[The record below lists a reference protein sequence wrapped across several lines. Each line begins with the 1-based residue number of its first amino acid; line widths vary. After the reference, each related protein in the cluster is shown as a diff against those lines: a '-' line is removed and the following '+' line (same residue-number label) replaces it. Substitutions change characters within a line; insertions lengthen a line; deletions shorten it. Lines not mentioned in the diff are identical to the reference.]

1 MVPFLIFIH
10 VFKNAAFTEIS
21 SHAFSLDNIKIN
33 FQFELTFSFAMS
45 LCMTI
50 YSCMCFLHC
59 ARYRLHHEH
68 LLLMKSPV
76 GVYPLC
82 SIFSYCKEIKHACQF
97 VFPMRSIMIWH
108 AGWDIF
114 SPPCSEFIS
123 QTHTVMRTHIAV
135 SASLQLVFVFLTS
148 HIFFPPQTIPCAL
161 WMLGRN
167 NRNNNLG
174 LIKALLYAILIY
186 LVDCCFA

>member
-21 SHAFSLDNIKIN
+21 SHAFSLDKIKIN

-114 SPPCSEFIS
+114 FSP
-123 QTHTVMRTHIAV
+123 M
-135 SASLQLVFVFLTS
+135 
-148 HIFFPPQTIPCAL
+148 L
-161 WMLGRN
+161 W
-167 NRNNNLG
+167 
-174 LIKALLYAILIY
+174 IY
-186 LVDCCFA
+186 LTNTHSHAHTHCSFCLAAISICLPHFTYIFSPSDYSLCLMDVRKE